1 MLQHFF
7 DQRTVRIL
15 FGVAL
20 GLPITALALIG
31 GLYGCVIGLT
41 GLLTG
46 SDKFLFAFITATTFL
61 GLAGISGAWRRILR
75 PSVEMTASEI
85 KTIQALLWAGVLSSF
100 CLAGGVAHWS
110 EPFWLV
116 FAFVGLGLA
125 GIVLVLATPRPN
137 PSLQPTASSGG

>member
-46 SDKFLFAFITATTFL
+46 SDKFLFAFITATTVL

-75 PSVEMTASEI
+75 PSVEMTASEV
-85 KTIQALLWAGVLSSF
+85 KTIHALLWAGVPVSYTHLT
-100 CLAGGVAHWS
+100 L
-110 EPFWLV
+110 
-116 FAFVGLGLA
+116 
-125 GIVLVLATPRPN
+125 
-137 PSLQPTASSGG
+137 PTKA